1 MSQEAALTAVEED
14 LVVVDTSPVDA
25 GGYASVPVLLS
36 DFGSLSPE
44 INSGRIYAG
53 PGSGPVLAAAGAWDA
68 LATELGATACG
79 YSCVITQLTSLPW
92 SGPAAAAML
101 TAVTPYVSWLTT
113 MATRAEQTAMQ
124 ARAAAA
130 AYEAAFAMT
139 VPPPAIAVNRVRL
152 LALIATNFF
161 GQNTPSIA
169 ATEAEYAEFWAQD
182 ATAMYCYAS
191 TSTSF
196 LALPAFPGP
205 PRTTDPAGL
214 AGQAAATS
222 QSAASATSSSAI
234 QALTQ
239 VSSSLAAA
247 GHWLPI
253 LSTAEWNTL
262 VNTWGLAYF
271 GAGIF
276 QLGTLFAQQLLPD
289 AAAAPSAAAAST
301 AVAAQLAAPVAATPV
316 SAVFA
321 RADTIGPMSVPP
333 SWTTAAPAPTAGGAA
348 ISGIDVAPGRPQA
361 PNALLPN
368 LRDNSRATTFARR
381 RYGIRL
387 TVMLRPPE
395 AG

>member
-1 MSQEAALTAVEED
+1 M
-14 LVVVDTSPVDA
+14 
-25 GGYASVPVLLS
+25 
-36 DFGSLSPE
+36 
-44 INSGRIYAG
+44 
-53 PGSGPVLAAAGAWDA
+53 
-68 LATELGATACG
+68 
-79 YSCVITQLTSLPW
+79 
-92 SGPAAAAML
+92 
-101 TAVTPYVSWLTT
+101 
-113 MATRAEQTAMQ
+113 
-124 ARAAAA
+124 
-130 AYEAAFAMT
+130 
-139 VPPPAIAVNRVRL
+139 

-161 GQNTPSIA
+161 GQNTPSLA

-276 QLGTLFAQQLLPD
+276 QLGTLFAQQPLRD
-289 AAAAPSAAAAST
+289 AAAPSAAAAAPST

>member
-1 MSQEAALTAVEED
+1 M
-14 LVVVDTSPVDA
+14 
-25 GGYASVPVLLS
+25 
-36 DFGSLSPE
+36 
-44 INSGRIYAG
+44 
-53 PGSGPVLAAAGAWDA
+53 
-68 LATELGATACG
+68 LG
-79 YSCVITQLTSLPW
+79 
-92 SGPAAAAML
+92 
-101 TAVTPYVSWLTT
+101 
-113 MATRAEQTAMQ
+113 
-124 ARAAAA
+124 
-130 AYEAAFAMT
+130 
-139 VPPPAIAVNRVRL
+139 
-152 LALIATNFF
+152 LIATNFF

-222 QSAASATSSSAI
+222 QTAASATSSSAI

-316 SAVFA
+316 WAVFA

-333 SWTTAAPAPTAGGAA
+333 SWTTAAPAPTAGGAV
-348 ISGIDVAPGRPQA
+348 ISGIDVAAGRPKH
-361 PNALLPN
+361 PTPCFPIC
-368 LRDNSRATTFARR
+368 ATTAEQ
-381 RYGIRL
+381 
-387 TVMLRPPE
+387 RPSLG
-395 AG
+395 ADTASA